1 MCIHLL
7 ILCVGGM
14 CTCRCYI
21 MCATASTRVERDQR
35 TDCWSQ
41 SSPGFVCHW
50 ACRQVKSLAFTESSH
65 QPFRVVIYLISRS
78 YAQMLRS
85 ENSHFGVENNKR
97 ISHPTLASYLQAAS
111 ISKLREPL
119 ELVQCPL
126 SIMH

>member
-1 MCIHLL
+1 MFLMCIHLL

-41 SSPGFVCHW
+41 PSPGFICHW

-65 QPFRVVIYLISRS
+65 QPSRVVICLISRS

-85 ENSHFGVENNKR
+85 ENSHFGVENNER
-97 ISHPTLASYLQAAS
+97 ISHPTLASICRLH
-111 ISKLREPL
+111 LFLNLENPL
-119 ELVQCPL
+119 NLYSALCQ
-126 SIMH
+126 